1 MALDSLRAFI
11 GAIEAAGDL
20 VRVQRPVSVDREI
33 TEIAD
38 RCMKSPGGGP
48 ALLFTSPTLLKGGPS
63 RYPVAVNLFGSEK
76 RMALALGVECLD
88 DVREMI
94 ATVLIAEVPDTL
106 LGKLAMLPQLAEV
119 AKFPP
124 KTIGGKPPCQEVVI
138 RAQDVDLSQFPVPV
152 CWPEDG
158 GPYITLPGVITRD
171 PVSGVRNVGM
181 YRIQVL
187 GKAELAMHWQRHKV
201 GAAHWREMA
210 ARGERMPV
218 AIALGGD
225 PASVYAASAPLPP
238 SIDEF
243 LFAGFL
249 RKEPVR
255 LAKAMTSDLDVPAEA
270 ELVLEGYVDPREAL
284 VLEGPFGDHTG
295 FYSLADHYP
304 KVHVTAVT
312 MRAEPIWPHT
322 IVGRPPMEDYYLG
335 HATER
340 IFLPLLKLTIPEM
353 VDIHMP
359 AEGIFHSVV
368 VVSIVEQYPG
378 QAYKV
383 MIGLWGQGLMSL
395 ARVIVV
401 VDKDVNV
408 RDPKEAWWVALNHID
423 PERDVRF
430 SMGPI
435 DVLDHSSRGFTYGS
449 KMGIDATRK
458 WKEEGFT
465 REWPNR
471 IVMDPETKQK
481 IDAMWKELGIELG
494 RRRTGGPADGWTAGN
509 TDRPTARPP
518 ARPRGPDARRR
529 VVAGPLRELCSVTA
543 YHFRAAVRAARVA
556 RGVPPDGAHV
566 ANARPGGAR
575 VHLRAIRGAR

>member
-1 MALDSLRAFI
+1 MPLDNLRAFVD
-11 GAIEAAGDL
+11 AIDAAGEL
-20 VRVQRPVSVDREI
+20 ARVERPVSVDKEM

-48 ALLFTSPTLLKGGPS
+48 ALLFRRPTLVPGGPS
-63 RYPVAVNLFGSEK
+63 RIPVAVNLFGSAR

-88 DVREMI
+88 DIGERI
-94 ATVLIAEVPDTL
+94 AALLNLKIPDTL
-106 LGKLAMLPQLAEV
+106 LGKLAMLPQLAEM

-124 KTIGGKPPCQEVVI
+124 RAAGGRPPCQEVV
-138 RAQDVDLSQFPVPV
+138 RRDRDVDLAELPVPV

-158 GPYITLPGVITRD
+158 GPYITLAGIITRD
-171 PVSGVRNVGM
+171 PASGVRNVGM
-181 YRIQVL
+181 YRVQVL
-187 GKAELAMHWQRHKV
+187 GPNELAMHWQRHKV
-201 GAAHWREMA
+201 GAAHWRAMA

-225 PASVYAASAPLPP
+225 PASIYAASAPLPP
-238 SIDEF
+238 TIDEF

-255 LAKAMTSDLDVPAEA
+255 LAKAVTSDLEVPAEA
-270 ELVLEGYVDPREAL
+270 EIVIEGYIDPREAL

-295 FYSLADHYP
+295 FYSLADYYP

-322 IVGRPPMEDYYLG
+322 IVGRPPMEDYWLG

-340 IFLPLLKLTIPEM
+340 IFLPLLKLTIPEI

-359 AEGIFHSVV
+359 AAGIFHNLVF
-368 VVSIVEQYPG
+368 VSIDKQYPG

-383 MIGLWGQGLMSL
+383 MNGLWGQGLMSL
-395 ARVIVV
+395 AKLIIVF
-401 VDKDVNV
+401 DKDVNV
-408 RDPKEAWWVALNHID
+408 QDPREAWWVALNHID

-430 SMGPI
+430 TMGPI
-435 DVLDHSSRGFTYGS
+435 DVLDHSSREFTFGS

-465 REWPNR
+465 REWPNK
-471 IVMDPETKQK
+471 IVMDQATKQQV
-481 IDAMWKELGIELG
+481 DAMWKELGIE
-494 RRRTGGPADGWTAGN
+494 
-509 TDRPTARPP
+509 
-518 ARPRGPDARRR
+518 
-529 VVAGPLRELCSVTA
+529 
-543 YHFRAAVRAARVA
+543 
-556 RGVPPDGAHV
+556 
-566 ANARPGGAR
+566 
-575 VHLRAIRGAR
+575 I